1 MGTLHLPALNVHR
14 NSQLEPMRSLL
25 LATSFALMAS
35 AATARAHDVPAGFA
49 DLAAQLLPSVVNI
62 ASTESGSAANA
73 ESDGG
78 SSGGGATPGSDA
90 GGSADDG
97 SSGSGSPPPGQTTAA
112 ASASPA
118 AAALP
123 PVDRSFQSF
132 LNSAEGPGSPD
143 ASGNGDQ
150 MQSLGS
156 GFIIDSSGLIVTN
169 NHVIDGAETMS
180 VILADGTS
188 LPATLVGRDTV
199 NDIALLRVHPEH
211 PLTAVHF
218 GPSRSARIGDWVIAI
233 GNPYGLGGTVT
244 AGIISARGRDLDE
257 DGSSDYIQTDAAIN
271 RGNSGGPLFNMSGQV
286 VGINTAIYS
295 PSGGSVGI
303 GFAIPSDEVAAVVAQ
318 LRLYGKPRRGW
329 MGVQVQNVTPDI
341 AAALGMPDAI
351 GAMVAFVAP
360 DGPAARAHLQPGDV
374 ILGFDGRMVSDMK
387 SFPRMV
393 EDSGVGDAA
402 VVDYW
407 RGGHQDS
414 ATLTIGDEPVP
425 PATPPAPKPAPP
437 PAPPAPASVAG
448 LGLTLSDLTPGLQSK
463 FDLPSNTQ
471 GVVITSVAPN
481 SVAARQGLAAGDVI
495 VELGGVPVGRIG
507 DVLSR
512 IAALRAARQNQVL
525 LLVQGSDDTQWIS
538 LDPGWAG

>member
-1 MGTLHLPALNVHR
+1 MGTLLPRAVNVHR
-14 NSQLEPMRSLL
+14 MSQPEPMRFLL
-25 LATSFALMAS
+25 LASAFALMAS
-35 AATARAHDVPAGFA
+35 AGGAAAHDVPAGFA

-62 ASTESGSAANA
+62 ASTESAASANA
-73 ESDGG
+73 ESGG
-78 SSGGGATPGSDA
+78 DSGGAGATPGAD
-90 GGSADDG
+90 SA
-97 SSGSGSPPPGQTTAA
+97 SGSGAAPAGQPASAATASPPA
-112 ASASPA
+112 
-118 AAALP
+118 
-123 PVDRSFQSF
+123 VDKSFQSF
-132 LNSAEGPGSPD
+132 LDSAEGPGAPD
-143 ASGNGDQ
+143 ATGSGDQ

-156 GFIIDSSGLIVTN
+156 GFIIDPSGLIVTN

-188 LPATLVGRDTV
+188 LPATLVGRDTL
-199 NDIALLRVHPEH
+199 NDIALLRVHPDH
-211 PLTAVHF
+211 PLPAVHF
-218 GPSRSARIGDWVIAI
+218 GPSRGARIGDWVIAI

-244 AGIISARGRDLDE
+244 AGIVSARGRDLDE

-271 RGNSGGPLFNMSGQV
+271 RGNSGGPLFDMSGAV
-286 VGINTAIYS
+286 IGINTAIYS

-303 GFAIPSDEVAAVVAQ
+303 GFAIPSDEVSAVVNQ

-329 MGVQVQNVTPDI
+329 MGVQVQSVTPDI
-341 AAALGMPDAI
+341 AAALGMPDPT

-374 ILGFDGRMVSDMK
+374 ILGFDGRAVPDMK

-393 EDSGVGDAA
+393 EDSGVGDPA

-407 RGGHQDS
+407 RAGHQDS
-414 ATLTIGDEPVP
+414 ATLTIADEPAVP
-425 PATPPAPKPAPP
+425 AAAPAPKPAPP
-437 PAPPAPASVAG
+437 PAPAAPASVAG

-463 FDLPSNTQ
+463 FNLSSDTK
-471 GVVITSVAPN
+471 GVVITGVTPN
-481 SVAARQGLAAGDVI
+481 SAAARQGLAAGDVI
-495 VELGGVPVGRIG
+495 LELGGTPVGRIG

-538 LDPGWAG
+538 LDAGWTG

>member
-1 MGTLHLPALNVHR
+1 MGTIPRPALNVHWK
-14 NSQLEPMRSLL
+14 SQLEPMRFLL
-25 LATSFALMAS
+25 LASAFALMAS
-35 AATARAHDVPAGFA
+35 AATAAAHDVPAGFA

-62 ASTESGSAANA
+62 ASTESGTAANG
-73 ESDGG
+73 ESGG
-78 SSGGGATPGSDA
+78 DAGGGGATPGSDA
-90 GGSADDG
+90 GGSADNGG
-97 SSGSGSPPPGQTTAA
+97 SSGNGGPPPGPTTTAAA
-112 ASASPA
+112 ASASA
-118 AAALP
+118 ASQP

-199 NDIALLRVHPEH
+199 NDIALLRVHPTH
-211 PLTAVHF
+211 PLAAVHF

-329 MGVQVQNVTPDI
+329 MGVQVQNATSRRRS
-341 AAALGMPDAI
+341 ACRMPSARWW
-351 GAMVAFVAP
+351 P
-360 DGPAARAHLQPGDV
+360 SWRQTGPLH
-374 ILGFDGRMVSDMK
+374 
-387 SFPRMV
+387 
-393 EDSGVGDAA
+393 
-402 VVDYW
+402 
-407 RGGHQDS
+407 
-414 ATLTIGDEPVP
+414 
-425 PATPPAPKPAPP
+425 
-437 PAPPAPASVAG
+437 
-448 LGLTLSDLTPGLQSK
+448 
-463 FDLPSNTQ
+463 
-471 GVVITSVAPN
+471 
-481 SVAARQGLAAGDVI
+481 
-495 VELGGVPVGRIG
+495 GRIC
-507 DVLSR
+507 
-512 IAALRAARQNQVL
+512 
-525 LLVQGSDDTQWIS
+525 S
-538 LDPGWAG
+538 LGT

>member
-1 MGTLHLPALNVHR
+1 
-14 NSQLEPMRSLL
+14 MRSRL
-25 LATSFALMAS
+25 LASVFALMAS
-35 AATARAHDVPAGFA
+35 VGTAAAHDVPAGFA
-49 DLAAQLLPSVVNI
+49 DLAARLLPSVVNI
-62 ASTESGSAANA
+62 ASTEKA
-73 ESDGG
+73 G
-78 SSGGGATPGSDA
+78 SSNADSGTNADGGGGATPGSDH
-90 GGSADDG
+90 GSAPG
-97 SSGSGSPPPGQTTAA
+97 GAPSGATPA
-112 ASASPA
+112 ASDSQQ
-118 AAALP
+118 
-123 PVDRSFQSF
+123 PVDKSFQSF
-132 LNSAEGPGSPD
+132 LDSAQGPGAPG
-143 ASGNGDQ
+143 ASGSGDQ

-156 GFIIDSSGLIVTN
+156 GFIIDPSGLIVTN

-199 NDIALLRVHPEH
+199 NDIALLRVHPSH
-211 PLTAVHF
+211 PLAAVHF
-218 GPSRSARIGDWVIAI
+218 APSRSARIGDWVIAI

-244 AGIISARGRDLDE
+244 AGIVSARGRDLDE

-271 RGNSGGPLFNMSGQV
+271 RGNSGGPLFDMSGEV

-303 GFAIPSDEVAAVVAQ
+303 GFAIPADEVAGVVTQ

-341 AAALGMPDAI
+341 AEALGMPDSV

-360 DGPAARAHLQPGDV
+360 GGPAARAHLQPGDV
-374 ILGFDGRMVSDMK
+374 ILGFDGRMVPDMK

-414 ATLTIGDEPVP
+414 ATLTIADQPAVP
-425 PATPPAPKPAPP
+425 AAAPAPKPPP
-437 PAPPAPASVAG
+437 VPAPPAPASVAG
-448 LGLTLSDLTPGLQSK
+448 LGLTLSNLTPGLQSK
-463 FDLPSNTQ
+463 FSLPSDTQ
-471 GVVITSVAPN
+471 GVVITAVAAN
-481 SVAARQGLAAGDVI
+481 SVAARQGLAPGDVI

-525 LLVQGSDDTQWIS
+525 LLVQGSDNTQWIS

>member
-1 MGTLHLPALNVHR
+1 
-14 NSQLEPMRSLL
+14 
-25 LATSFALMAS
+25 MAS
-35 AATARAHDVPAGFA
+35 AATAAAHDVPAGFA

-62 ASTESGSAANA
+62 ASTESAATGNS
-73 ESDGG
+73 ETGG
-78 SSGGGATPGSDA
+78 DQTGGGASPGTDSGGVPSGATPS
-90 GGSADDG
+90 
-97 SSGSGSPPPGQTTAA
+97 A
-112 ASASPA
+112 ASAS
-118 AAALP
+118 LP

-132 LNSAEGPGSPD
+132 LNSAEGRGSPD
-143 ASGNGDQ
+143 ASGSGDQ

-156 GFIIDSSGLIVTN
+156 GFIIDPSGLIVTN

-199 NDIALLRVHPEH
+199 NDIALLRVHPAH
-211 PLTAVHF
+211 PLAAVHF
-218 GPSRSARIGDWVIAI
+218 SPSHAARIGDWVIAI

-271 RGNSGGPLFNMSGQV
+271 RGNSGGPLFNMSGEV

-303 GFAIPSDEVAAVVAQ
+303 GFAIPSDEVAAVVTE

-341 AAALGMPDAI
+341 AAALGMPDAF

-360 DGPAARAHLQPGDV
+360 GGPAARAHLQPGDV
-374 ILGFDGRMVSDMK
+374 ILGFDGRMVPDMK

-407 RGGHQDS
+407 RAGHQSS
-414 ATLTIGDEPVP
+414 ATLTIADQ
-425 PATPPAPKPAPP
+425 PAAPTAAPAPKPAPP
-437 PAPPAPASVAG
+437 PLPPAPASVAG
-448 LGLTLSDLTPGLQSK
+448 LGLTLSDLTPSLQSK
-463 FDLPSNTQ
+463 FDLPADTQ
-471 GVVITSVAPN
+471 GVVITGVAPN

-495 VELGGVPVGRIG
+495 VQLGGVPVGRIG

-512 IAALRAARQNQVL
+512 IAALRAAKQNEVL
-525 LLVQGSDDTQWIS
+525 LLVQGSDNTQWIS
-538 LDPGWAG
+538 LDPGWTG

>member
-1 MGTLHLPALNVHR
+1 
-14 NSQLEPMRSLL
+14 MRFLL
-25 LATSFALMAS
+25 LASAFALMAS
-35 AATARAHDVPAGFA
+35 AASAASVAAHDMPPSFA

-62 ASTESGSAANA
+62 ASTENGAA
-73 ESDGG
+73 SDTETGG
-78 SSGGGATPGSDA
+78 EPSNGGATQGTEK
-90 GGSADDG
+90 GGSADG
-97 SSGSGSPPPGQTTAA
+97 AGTTGTGT
-112 ASASPA
+112 SPA
-118 AAALP
+118 SSAALP
-123 PVDRSFQSF
+123 PVDRTFQSF

-143 ASGNGDQ
+143 VSGNTDQ

-156 GFIIDSSGLIVTN
+156 GFIIDPSGLIVTN
-169 NHVIDGAETMS
+169 NHVIDGAQTMS

-199 NDIALLRVHPEH
+199 NDIALLRVHPVH

-244 AGIISARGRDLDE
+244 AGIVSARGRDLDE

-303 GFAIPSDEVAAVVAQ
+303 GFAIPSDEVSAVVTE

-341 AAALGMPDAI
+341 AAALGMSNPI
-351 GAMVAFVAP
+351 GAMVAVVAP
-360 DGPAARAHLQPGDV
+360 GGPAARAHLQPGDV
-374 ILGFDGRMVSDMK
+374 ILGFDGRMVPDMK

-393 EDSGVGDAA
+393 EDSGVGDPA
-402 VVDYW
+402 VIDYW
-407 RGGHQDS
+407 RGGHQTS
-414 ATLTIGDEPVP
+414 ATLTIADEPAA
-425 PATPPAPKPAPP
+425 PAAAPTPKAASPA
-437 PAPPAPASVAG
+437 APPAPASVAG
-448 LGLTLSDLTPGLQSK
+448 LGLTLSNLTPSLQTK
-463 FDLPSNTQ
+463 FDLPSDTQ
-471 GVVITSVAPN
+471 GVVITGVAPN

-538 LDPGWAG
+538 LDAGWAG

>member
-1 MGTLHLPALNVHR
+1 MGTITLQAFNVHR
-14 NSQLEPMRSLL
+14 MSQPEPMRFLL
-25 LATSFALMAS
+25 FASVFALMAS
-35 AATARAHDVPAGFA
+35 AASAAAHDVPAGFA
-49 DLAAQLLPSVVNI
+49 DLAAQLLPAVVNI
-62 ASTESGSAANA
+62 ASTESAAANA
-73 ESDGG
+73 DAG
-78 SSGGGATPGSDA
+78 SGSAGGGATPGADT
-90 GGSADDG
+90 GGSAAQ
-97 SSGSGSPPPGQTTAA
+97 PAQPVPTASA
-112 ASASPA
+112 TPASASM
-118 AAALP
+118 P

-132 LNSAEGPGSPD
+132 LNSAEGPGSPN
-143 ASGNGDQ
+143 ASGSGDQ

-156 GFIIDSSGLIVTN
+156 GFIIDPSGLIVTN

-180 VILADGTS
+180 VILSDGTS

-218 GPSRSARIGDWVIAI
+218 APSRSARIGDWVIAI

-303 GFAIPSDEVAAVVAQ
+303 GFAIPSDEVAAVVTQ

-329 MGVQVQNVTPDI
+329 MGAQVQNVTPDI

-360 DGPAARAHLQPGDV
+360 GGPAARAHLEPGDV
-374 ILGFDGRMVSDMK
+374 ILGFDGRMVPDMK
-387 SFPRMV
+387 SLPRMV
-393 EDSGVGDAA
+393 ADSGVGDPA
-402 VVDYW
+402 VIDYW
-407 RGGHQDS
+407 RAGHQS
-414 ATLTIGDEPVP
+414 STTLTVADQ
-425 PATPPAPKPAPP
+425 PAAPTAPPAPKPAPP

-448 LGLTLSDLTPGLQSK
+448 LGLTLSNVTPSLQSK
-463 FDLPSNTQ
+463 FDLPSDTQ
-471 GVVITSVAPN
+471 GVVITGVAPN

>member
-1 MGTLHLPALNVHR
+1 MGTIPFHAANVYWK
-14 NSQLEPMRSLL
+14 SQLEPMRFLL
-25 LATSFALMAS
+25 LASVLALMAP
-35 AATARAHDVPAGFA
+35 AATAVAHDAPASFA

-62 ASTESGSAANA
+62 ASTESAASASADN
-73 ESDGG
+73 EGDTT
-78 SSGGGATPGSDA
+78 GGGATPGADTGEAPGGGGPAA
-90 GGSADDG
+90 G
-97 SSGSGSPPPGQTTAA
+97 QA
-112 ASASPA
+112 ASAGVA
-118 AAALP
+118 ASLP
-123 PVDRSFQSF
+123 PVDRNFQSF
-132 LNSAEGPGSPD
+132 LNSAEGPGSPG
-143 ASGNGDQ
+143 ASGNGTQ

-156 GFIIDSSGLIVTN
+156 GFIIDASGLVVTN

-188 LPATLVGRDTV
+188 LPATLVGRDRL
-199 NDIALLRVHPEH
+199 NDIALLRVHPAH

-218 GPSRSARIGDWVIAI
+218 GSSHSARIGDWVIAI

-244 AGIISARGRDLDE
+244 AGIVSARGRDLDE
-257 DGSSDYIQTDAAIN
+257 DGASDYIQTDAAIN
-271 RGNSGGPLFNMSGQV
+271 RGNSGGPLFDMSGEV

-303 GFAIPSDEVAAVVAQ
+303 GFAIPSDEVEAVVDQ

-329 MGVQVQNVTPDI
+329 MGVQVQNVTSDI
-341 AAALGMPDAI
+341 AAALGMPDAV
-351 GAMVAFVAP
+351 GAMVGTVVP
-360 DGPAARAHLQPGDV
+360 GGPAAQAHLEPGDV
-374 ILGFDGRMVSDMK
+374 ILGFDGRLVPNMK

-407 RGGHQDS
+407 RSGHPGR
-414 ATLTIGDEPVP
+414 ATLTIADEPAE
-425 PATPPAPKPAPP
+425 PAAAPAPKPVQP

-448 LGLTLSDLTPGLQSK
+448 LGLTLSNVTPGLQSK
-463 FDLPSNTQ
+463 FDLPSDTQ
-471 GVVITSVAPN
+471 GVVITAVAPN

-495 VELGGVPVGRIG
+495 LELGGAPVGRIG

-512 IAALRAARQNQVL
+512 IAALRAARRDQVL

>member
-1 MGTLHLPALNVHR
+1 
-14 NSQLEPMRSLL
+14 MRLLL
-25 LATSFALMAS
+25 LASAFALMAPT
-35 AATARAHDVPAGFA
+35 AAAVAHDAPAGFA

-62 ASTESGSAANA
+62 ASTESAASASADN
-73 ESDGG
+73 EGNTT
-78 SSGGGATPGSDA
+78 GGGATPGA
-90 GGSADDG
+90 QTGAAPGGQTASTG
-97 SSGSGSPPPGQTTAA
+97 VSGS
-112 ASASPA
+112 
-118 AAALP
+118 LP
-123 PVDRSFQSF
+123 PVDRNFQSF
-132 LNSAEGPGSPD
+132 LSSAEGPGSPD
-143 ASGNGDQ
+143 ASGGGTQ

-156 GFIIDSSGLIVTN
+156 GFIIDASGLVVTN

-199 NDIALLRVHPEH
+199 NDIALLRVHPAH

-218 GPSRSARIGDWVIAI
+218 GASRSARIGDWVIAI

-244 AGIISARGRDLDE
+244 AGIVSARGRDLDE
-257 DGSSDYIQTDAAIN
+257 DGASDYIQTDAAIN
-271 RGNSGGPLFNMSGQV
+271 RGNSGGPLFDMSGEV
-286 VGINTAIYS
+286 VGVNTAIYS

-303 GFAIPSDEVAAVVAQ
+303 GFAIPSDEVEAVVDQ

-341 AAALGMPDAI
+341 ASALGMPDAV
-351 GAMVAFVAP
+351 GAMVGTVAP
-360 DGPAARAHLQPGDV
+360 GGPAAQAHLQPGDI
-374 ILGFDGRMVSDMK
+374 ILGFNGRLVPDMK
-387 SFPRMV
+387 AFPRMV

-407 RGGHQDS
+407 RSGHPGR
-414 ATLTIGDEPVP
+414 ATLTIADEPAE
-425 PATPPAPKPAPP
+425 PAAAPAPKPAAA

-448 LGLTLSDLTPGLQSK
+448 LGLTLSNVTPGLQSK
-463 FDLPSNTQ
+463 FDLPSGTQ
-471 GVVITSVAPN
+471 GVVITAVAPN

-495 VELGGVPVGRIG
+495 LELGGAPVGRIG

-512 IAALRAARQNQVL
+512 IAALRAARRNQVL

>member
-1 MGTLHLPALNVHR
+1 MGTLSFNALNVHR
-14 NSQLEPMRSLL
+14 MSQPEPMRSLL
-25 LATSFALMAS
+25 LASAFALLAS
-35 AATARAHDVPAGFA
+35 AATAAAHDVPAGFA

-62 ASTESGSAANA
+62 ASTESAASANA
-73 ESDGG
+73 DNSGDTN
-78 SSGGGATPGSDA
+78 GGGATPGADTRGAA
-90 GGSADDG
+90 GTG
-97 SSGSGSPPPGQTTAA
+97 SSSAEQA
-112 ASASPA
+112 ASAS
-118 AAALP
+118 LP

-132 LNSAEGPGSPD
+132 LDSAQGPGSPD
-143 ASGNGDQ
+143 ASRSGDQ

-156 GFIIDSSGLIVTN
+156 GFIIDASGLIVTN

-180 VILADGTS
+180 VILSDGTS

-199 NDIALLRVHPEH
+199 NDIALLRVHPAH

-218 GPSRSARIGDWVIAI
+218 GLSRAARIGDWVIAI

-303 GFAIPSDEVAAVVAQ
+303 GFAIPADEVAAVVAQ

-341 AAALGMPDAI
+341 ATALGMQGAT
-351 GAMVAFVAP
+351 GAMVAFVAA
-360 DGPAARAHLQPGDV
+360 GSPAARAHLQPGDV
-374 ILGFDGRMVSDMK
+374 ILGFDGRMVPDMK

-402 VVDYW
+402 VIDYW
-407 RGGHQDS
+407 RGGHQGS
-414 ATLTIGDEPVP
+414 ATLTIADEPAA
-425 PATPPAPKPAPP
+425 PAAAPAPKPVPP

-448 LGLTLSDLTPGLQSK
+448 LGLTLSDLTPNLQSK
-463 FDLPSNTQ
+463 FNLPSDTQ

-495 VELGGVPVGRIG
+495 VELDGSPVGRIG

-512 IAALRAARQNQVL
+512 VAALRAARQNQVL

>member
-1 MGTLHLPALNVHR
+1 MGTISWRAPNVHR
-14 NSQLEPMRSLL
+14 MSQSEPMRFLL
-25 LATSFALMAS
+25 LASAFALMAS
-35 AATARAHDVPAGFA
+35 AAHDVPAGFA

-62 ASTESGSAANA
+62 ASTESATSANTAAGS
-73 ESDGG
+73 D
-78 SSGGGATPGSDA
+78 SGGGGSTPGADA
-90 GGSADDG
+90 GRI
-97 SSGSGSPPPGQTTAA
+97 SGNGSPPAAVTA
-112 ASASPA
+112 ASAS
-118 AAALP
+118 LP
-123 PVDRSFQSF
+123 PVDKSFQSF
-132 LNSAEGPGSPD
+132 LNSAEGPGSPG
-143 ASGNGDQ
+143 AAGNGDQ

-156 GFIIDSSGLIVTN
+156 GFIIDPSGLIVTN

-188 LPATLVGRDTV
+188 LPAKLVGRDTV
-199 NDIALLRVHPEH
+199 NDIALLRVHPDH

-218 GPSRSARIGDWVIAI
+218 GPSRAARIGDWVLAI

-244 AGIISARGRDLDE
+244 AGIVSARGRDLDQ

-271 RGNSGGPLFNMSGQV
+271 RGNSGGPLFDMSGQV
-286 VGINTAIYS
+286 IGINTAIYS

-341 AAALGMPDAI
+341 AAALGMPDAV
-351 GAMVAFVAP
+351 GAMVGFVAP
-360 DGPAARAHLQPGDV
+360 GGPAARAHLQPGDV
-374 ILGFDGRMVSDMK
+374 ILGFDGRAVPDMK

-393 EDSGVGDAA
+393 QDSGVGNAA

-407 RGGHQDS
+407 RAGHQDS
-414 ATLTIGDEPVP
+414 ATLTITDEPAAP
-425 PATPPAPKPAPP
+425 PAVPAPKPPPP

-448 LGLTLSDLTPGLQSK
+448 LGLTLSDLTPSLQSK
-463 FDLPSNTQ
+463 FNLPSDTK
-471 GVVITSVAPN
+471 GVVITGVTPN

-495 VELGGVPVGRIG
+495 VELGGAPVGRIG

-512 IAALRAARQNQVL
+512 IAALRAARQNEVL

-538 LDPGWAG
+538 LDPGWTG

>member
-1 MGTLHLPALNVHR
+1 
-14 NSQLEPMRSLL
+14 MRFLL
-25 LATSFALMAS
+25 LASAFALMAS
-35 AATARAHDVPAGFA
+35 VGTAAAHGVPASFA

-62 ASTESGSAANA
+62 ASTESAANA
-73 ESDGG
+73 NAASNSDT
-78 SSGGGATPGSDA
+78 GGGEATPG
-90 GGSADDG
+90 ADPG
-97 SSGSGSPPPGQTTAA
+97 SSAPTPSAA
-112 ASASPA
+112 TASAS
-118 AAALP
+118 LP

-143 ASGNGDQ
+143 ATGNGDQ

-188 LPATLVGRDTV
+188 LPATLVGRDKV
-199 NDIALLRVHPEH
+199 NDIALLRVHPTH

-218 GPSRSARIGDWVIAI
+218 GSSRLARIGDWVIAI

-244 AGIISARGRDLDE
+244 AGIVSARGRDLDE
-257 DGSSDYIQTDAAIN
+257 TGSSDYIQTDAAIN
-271 RGNSGGPLFNMSGQV
+271 RGNSGGPLFDMSGQV
-286 VGINTAIYS
+286 IGINTAIYS

-329 MGVQVQNVTPDI
+329 MGAQVQNVTPDI
-341 AAALGMPDAI
+341 AEALGMPDAI
-351 GAMVAFVAP
+351 GALVAFVAP
-360 DGPAARAHLQPGDV
+360 GSPAARAHLQPGDV
-374 ILGFDGRMVSDMK
+374 ILGFDGRMVPDMK

-393 EDSGVGDAA
+393 EDSGVGDPATIQ
-402 VVDYW
+402 YW
-407 RGGHQDS
+407 RAGHQGS
-414 ATLTIGDEPVP
+414 ATLTIADEPVAP
-425 PATPPAPKPAPP
+425 TAAPAPKPVPP

-463 FDLPSNTQ
+463 FNLPSDTQ
-471 GVVITSVAPN
+471 GVVITAVAPN
-481 SVAARQGLAAGDVI
+481 SIAARQGLAAGDVI
-495 VELGGVPVGRIG
+495 VQLNGAPIGRIG

-512 IAALRAARQNQVL
+512 IAALRSARQNQVL

-538 LDPGWAG
+538 LDPGWTG